1 MPVSFTIFLVMT
13 EFLELYLE
21 ELIELTLKGVT
32 SFISLIEFKDNLGI
46 FSHNVAFFLVISEM
60 HIEFVFL
67 AFFFWKLFI
76 FLFLYKI
83 NELVGNDHRKHVIKT

>member
-1 MPVSFTIFLVMT
+1 MPVSFTIFFVIT

-32 SFISLIEFKDNLGI
+32 SFISLIVFKDNLGI
-46 FSHNVAFFLVISEM
+46 FSYIVAFFLEISEM

-67 AFFFWKLFI
+67 VFFFWKLFI

-83 NELVGNDHRKHVIKT
+83 NELVGNEFSLLFFIF